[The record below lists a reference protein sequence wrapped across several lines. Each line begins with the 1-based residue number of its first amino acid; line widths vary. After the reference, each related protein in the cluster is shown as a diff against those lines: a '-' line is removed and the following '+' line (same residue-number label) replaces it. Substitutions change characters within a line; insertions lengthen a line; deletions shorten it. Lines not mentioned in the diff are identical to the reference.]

1 MVLAS
6 TLLQLWQRHIENAQS
21 LICIIDPWTSAQ
33 NITVPDTTM
42 YYQNLALSSG
52 QGHCNATNTGQAKG
66 ALKKRPPTSP
76 PAVLKTT
83 VANVK
88 TSNAKW
94 TRKGQF
100 KVEAPTVTEFVQN
113 QGISVHLPTELKSR
127 RIPRSHQVAAMPTG
141 DLGKWPVY
149 LNWIYIYI
157 WIHMN
162 LFHNIS

>member
-127 RIPRSHQVAAMPTG
+127 RIPRSQLCLPGILVNGPCT
-141 DLGKWPVY
+141 WTEY
-149 LNWIYIYI
+149 IYIY
-157 WIHMN
+157 MN
-162 LFHNIS
+162 SYEFIS